1 MCALAL
7 GHDGIGSDL
16 WRWGAHNIIKFLR
29 GEMLRDSGS
38 GWASDQEVKTGE
50 MQNGYILFYRL
61 LIIFLF
67 LILDA

>member
-29 GEMLRDSGS
+29 GEMLRDSG
-38 GWASDQEVKTGE
+38 QEVRTGE

-61 LIIFLF
+61 FSPNYISVSYTQFT
-67 LILDA
+67 A